1 MVSVEKHF
9 VTVERGEVGLQ
20 DNSPTVYG
28 TNNQLLIDK
37 PELLVHT
44 PHGIRKDTDIS
55 NEFFHSQLKPL
66 LSAMRIAGLLP
77 IKMPTRGKYT
87 FITIF

>member
-9 VTVERGEVGLQ
+9 VTIERGEVGLQ

-28 TNNQLLIDK
+28 TNNQLLIGK
-37 PELLVHT
+37 PEVHT

-66 LSAMRIAGLLP
+66 LSVMRIAGLLP

-87 FITIF
+87 FITRF